1 MSPVLAP
8 AAGSL
13 LLRRGALAAA
23 LVASVAS
30 GCLRASS
37 PAEQGWLNLD
47 APCEGTGSLCL
58 VPLAQGQATN
68 GTLAIGGER
77 VYFDTIGSVVAM
89 PLQGGAITT
98 VASTSGTVTS
108 LAADSRNVYFTS
120 DPVDSNSSSC
130 GGVGPGVAPIG
141 GAPCTSQTLGPGDVS
156 SVPFAGG
163 AVTTLASSQNDARLV
178 AVDSTSV
185 YWTRDAPSNPDGGL
199 PGPDALISV
208 PIGGGVATTL
218 ASGFDDIHTAVD
230 SHNVYSCGFQGTL
243 LQQPF
248 GGAPITLAQLDDQAT
263 AIAVDQANV
272 YVATLDDDLYAVPIG
287 GGTVATLLQGE
298 AVTSLGSDGAN
309 LYLGGTGGLMQMS
322 VDGGPVTTFDRVWV
336 TALAVGD
343 AGVVWLDWVAGPSAS
358 SPGTYELWS
367 LSSTAGS
374 P

>member
-1 MSPVLAP
+1 M
-8 AAGSL
+8 
-13 LLRRGALAAA
+13 
-23 LVASVAS
+23 
-30 GCLRASS
+30 
-37 PAEQGWLNLD
+37 
-47 APCEGTGSLCL
+47 
-58 VPLAQGQATN
+58 
-68 GTLAIGGER
+68 
-77 VYFDTIGSVVAM
+77 
-89 PLQGGAITT
+89 
-98 VASTSGTVTS
+98 
-108 LAADSRNVYFTS
+108 
-120 DPVDSNSSSC
+120 
-130 GGVGPGVAPIG
+130 
-141 GAPCTSQTLGPGDVS
+141 
-156 SVPFAGG
+156 
-163 AVTTLASSQNDARLV
+163 
-178 AVDSTSV
+178 
-185 YWTRDAPSNPDGGL
+185 
-199 PGPDALISV
+199 